1 LQGGQELSL
10 GVVEDKAVLVKQLE
24 EVKANRREVLD
35 KLEKTKEEL
44 GRKNIAYASLKVD
57 VEKGELEYKK
67 KCDVLQSDL
76 DYEKA
81 VVARLTQDARRL
93 QANAMETT
101 VVAPRASVAATN
113 TSALPDSPVWSSG
126 SGAIKEIRLHEAEMR
141 VKALEGEVKKVK
153 EHEEHYMYKA
163 KEWKNRCLKYERTL
177 VSNKIPVPGKENIA
191 DQPSASSAPALKELP
206 IAESS
211 SKESSLTPAVGS
223 DQWRPPLTNLQK
235 LSRHNAAV
243 EGADTS
249 VTPTEDFQLVL
260 DRNLAPRQTEKDFK
274 LPSSGAK
281 KDDCKTQ

>member
-1 LQGGQELSL
+1 MG
-10 GVVEDKAVLVKQLE
+10 
-24 EVKANRREVLD
+24 
-35 KLEKTKEEL
+35 
-44 GRKNIAYASLKVD
+44 
-57 VEKGELEYKK
+57 YKK
-67 KCDVLQSDL
+67 RCEVLQSDL

-126 SGAIKEIRLHEAEMR
+126 SGAIKEIRLHEAEM
-141 VKALEGEVKKVK
+141 KTLEGEVKKVK
-153 EHEEHYMYKA
+153 EHEEHYMNKA

-177 VSNKIPVPGKENIA
+177 VSNKIPVPGKEN
-191 DQPSASSAPALKELP
+191 QPSASAAQPVKEP
-206 IAESS
+206 QPNFENS
-211 SKESSLTPAVGS
+211 SKESSTPVDS
-223 DQWRPPLTNLQK
+223 LDQRRPPLTNLQK

-243 EGADTS
+243 EGANTS

-274 LPSSGAK
+274 LPPSGAK